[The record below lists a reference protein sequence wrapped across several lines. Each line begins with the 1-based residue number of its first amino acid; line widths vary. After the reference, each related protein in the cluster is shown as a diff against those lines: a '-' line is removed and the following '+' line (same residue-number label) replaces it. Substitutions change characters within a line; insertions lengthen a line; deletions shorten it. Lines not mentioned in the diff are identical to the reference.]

1 MNRLKSLNYLF
12 LCMTMSLFFEQYSSA
27 NKSTRFKLNYSTF
40 EQLLIA
46 HGFPKTAVPTMYCI
60 AKHES
65 GFNPV
70 AYNLNKNR
78 SFDVGLFQINQLWK
92 KWCRMTDHDLLDVNN
107 NVRCARIVLDKQGYK
122 AWVTFGKFCQN

>member
-1 MNRLKSLNYLF
+1 MNKFKNLNYLII
-12 LCMTMSLFFEQYSSA
+12 CITMCLFYKQNSFS
-27 NKSTRFKLNYSTF
+27 NKSIRFKLNYSTF
-40 EQLLIA
+40 EQLLIT
-46 HGFPKTAVPTMYCI
+46 HGFPKTTVPTMYCI

-92 KWCRMTDHDLLDVNN
+92 KWCRMTDHDLLDVRN
-107 NVRCARIVLDKQGYK
+107 NVQCARNVLDKQGYK
-122 AWVTFGKFCQN
+122 AWVTFKNYCN